1 MQLQLEAHWQIVSHH
16 PVGQVLAFRS
26 WWLGEN
32 STSPARSQAVLIN
45 LETAQS

>member
-1 MQLQLEAHWQIVSHH
+1 MQLQLEAHWQIVGHH
-16 PVGQVLAFRS
+16 PVGQVRAFRS

-32 STSPARSQAVLIN
+32 STSPARQPYWIN